1 MLFFSILTSF
11 SYFQNR
17 YCSSTLFLCIAES
30 GESISM
36 NTIIKTVYKRVDF
49 KLRKR

>member
-17 YCSSTLFLCIAES
+17 YCSSTLFL
-30 GESISM
+30 
-36 NTIIKTVYKRVDF
+36 F
-49 KLRKR
+49 KGKPTGGDRKG